1 MEHLA
6 EQPLVDFVRGVSNPS
21 VTLAIKAHLD
31 AGCSKC
37 QTAVE
42 SWNRVRR
49 LAAQEDAYM
58 PPENLVR
65 MAKFA
70 FISHTTARAQSD
82 RPAGWTLA
90 KLVFNGFAQP
100 LPAGYRSGT
109 LSSSLSTNLNI
120 WQVIYEA
127 EGLTVDLRFGRRS
140 LSTVVYLVGQILD
153 KHSAQ
158 ALHAETTVEL
168 STENDLLIA
177 TSPITAM
184 GEFHIEFQEKGPLW
198 LSVKTS
204 GRNPVRIPLANPARG

>member
-6 EQPLVDFVRGVSNPS
+6 EQPLVDFVRGVCEPPIARS
-21 VTLAIKAHLD
+21 IKAHLA

-37 QTAVE
+37 QTALD

-49 LAAQEDAYM
+49 IAAQEDCYT
-58 PPENLVR
+58 PPENLVH

-70 FISHTTARAQSD
+70 FVSQAAQRVQSD
-82 RPAGWTLA
+82 LPMTWTLA
-90 KLVFNGFAQP
+90 NLVFNGFNQP

-109 LSSSLSTNLNI
+109 LNV

-140 LSTVVYLVGQILD
+140 LSKVVYIVGQILD
-153 KHSAQ
+153 KHAAQ
-158 ALHAETTVEL
+158 ALHSDTTVEL

-177 TSPITAM
+177 TSPITVM

-204 GRNPVRIPLANPARG
+204 GRNPVRIPLANPALG